1 VPVYEV
7 DGQFIII
14 DEFFEEG
21 IIDDLLR
28 PQLICFFSEKV
39 ILLLAHDDLIAKIG
53 VIVIAFLELWIF
65 KLFHWFT
72 NDIING
78 R

>member
-1 VPVYEV
+1 MPVHEV
-7 DGQFIII
+7 DCQFIII
-14 DEFFEEG
+14 DELFEEG

-39 ILLLAHDDLIAKIG
+39 ILLLAHDNLITKIG
-53 VIVIAFLELWIF
+53 VILIAFLELWIF

-72 NDIING
+72 NDIINAK
-78 R
+78 